1 MQRFVASSGL
11 ADAPGEL
18 QLKVADAL
26 RWAEGEVHL
35 IPPAPP
41 LLPPEGEALAT
52 GGRGSAF
59 VSRRLLL
66 NVTSSAGGLRSS
78 NETSHAP
85 VMPADLVALL
95 NTMMTCAAGV
105 VFTLFIQYALV
116 LSWRHIV
123 NRKYY
128 RALKPIAQPA
138 KAKDV
143 DGEMGSGKAKDGD
156 GTPPPA
162 PAKFFPFPKSLLWP
176 TPLCE
181 KNRSATRDDHH
192 VHCLRRALSFRIL
205 PC

>member
-1 MQRFVASSGL
+1 M
-11 ADAPGEL
+11 
-18 QLKVADAL
+18 
-26 RWAEGEVHL
+26 
-35 IPPAPP
+35 
-41 LLPPEGEALAT
+41 
-52 GGRGSAF
+52 
-59 VSRRLLL
+59 
-66 NVTSSAGGLRSS
+66 
-78 NETSHAP
+78 
-85 VMPADLVALL
+85 
-95 NTMMTCAAGV
+95 
-105 VFTLFIQYALV
+105 
-116 LSWRHIV
+116 

-181 KNRSATRDDHH
+181 NRSATRDDHH